1 MSIFLFINS
10 NGGLCVADLIGSWG
24 DQPKKLHPLERIG
37 VRYFGQPVE
46 MGEPAKAAGL
56 SAASEPFWAIILH
69 FKYFARSNTQIR

>member
-1 MSIFLFINS
+1 MSMNLKNLIAISPLFLFS
-10 NGGLCVADLIGSWG
+10 V
-24 DQPKKLHPLERIG
+24 
-37 VRYFGQPVE
+37 YFGQPVE